1 MNKCEELY
9 DYILKSEDILGEID
23 KVAKSER
30 VTDDMYIYYIY
41 NVITRH
47 ISINDFNGI
56 SYNLYKNIIMCVS
69 YRFVVRILEQHE
81 NRHWTQTQ
89 NFLIFNG
96 KQGGTISLWK
106 AKLTF
111 WCKSPVYIGCKA
123 APYLM
128 ETKEGIY
135 VF

>member
-23 KVAKSER
+23 KVAKSEQ

-56 SYNLYKNIIMCVS
+56 ST
-69 YRFVVRILEQHE
+69 RILLCVYRIVLLYEYWNNTKTDTELKH
-81 NRHWTQTQ
+81 R
-89 NFLIFNG
+89 IF
-96 KQGGTISLWK
+96 W
-106 AKLTF
+106 F
-111 WCKSPVYIGCKA
+111 
-123 APYLM
+123 LM
-128 ETKEGIY
+128 ESKAGL
-135 VF
+135 

>member
-9 DYILKSEDILGEID
+9 DYILKSENILDEID

-56 SYNLYKNIIMCVS
+56 SYNLYKNIVMCVS

-81 NRHWTQTQ
+81 NR
-89 NFLIFNG
+89 
-96 KQGGTISLWK
+96 
-106 AKLTF
+106 
-111 WCKSPVYIGCKA
+111 Y
-123 APYLM
+123 
-128 ETKEGIY
+128 
-135 VF
+135 

>member
-9 DYILKSEDILGEID
+9 DYILKSEDILDEID

-69 YRFVVRILEQHE
+69 YRFVVQILEQHE
-81 NRHWTQTQ
+81 NRH
-89 NFLIFNG
+89 
-96 KQGGTISLWK
+96 
-106 AKLTF
+106 
-111 WCKSPVYIGCKA
+111 
-123 APYLM
+123 
-128 ETKEGIY
+128 
-135 VF
+135 

>member
-56 SYNLYKNIIMCVS
+56 SYNLYYVCIVSFCRTNIGTT
-69 YRFVVRILEQHE
+69 RKPILNSNTE
-81 NRHWTQTQ
+81 
-89 NFLIFNG
+89 FSDF
-96 KQGGTISLWK
+96 
-106 AKLTF
+106 
-111 WCKSPVYIGCKA
+111 
-123 APYLM
+123 
-128 ETKEGIY
+128 
-135 VF
+135 

>member
-9 DYILKSEDILGEID
+9 DYILKSEDILDEID

-41 NVITRH
+41 SVITRH

-56 SYNLYKNIIMCVS
+56 SYNLYKNIVMCVS

-81 NRHWTQTQ
+81 NRH
-89 NFLIFNG
+89 
-96 KQGGTISLWK
+96 
-106 AKLTF
+106 
-111 WCKSPVYIGCKA
+111 
-123 APYLM
+123 
-128 ETKEGIY
+128 
-135 VF
+135 